1 MSDGNEATEIVL
13 SGTGSEISFQVYQDV
28 YNSIT
33 GHRENLSRNMF
44 DFHKVGFDDLKS
56 LHAQME
62 QMLEQYACEASGCSV
77 VVRYSDG
84 RTDSFSSFERFETL
98 SGAKVGCV
106 ENLELSYEFLIVLPK
121 TKEAKTYKVGVFLMS
136 HVGLL
141 DRLNRSN
148 ASDLER
154 NMMNDLMK
162 ITARFHIE
170 YVDVSVARS
179 IEAQLDEW
187 YRGLK
192 KEPLIF
198 RHKIAR
204 FFATHSGQ
212 VTKFA
217 GFVAL
222 ISITWYLFLP
232 SISSDTSSLFK
243 ILTVFVASVSM
254 MTGIGYGLGSWAGR
268 SFKSLSPMA
277 FIKLSNAD
285 VETKSSVR
293 QSYLKSI
300 GALVLAAVGT
310 ISVSL
315 LATYVASL
323 LGI

>member
-1 MSDGNEATEIVL
+1 
-13 SGTGSEISFQVYQDV
+13 
-28 YNSIT
+28 
-33 GHRENLSRNMF
+33 
-44 DFHKVGFDDLKS
+44 
-56 LHAQME
+56 ME

-77 VVRYSDG
+77 VVRYSNG

-98 SGAKVGCV
+98 SGAKVSCV

-121 TKEAKTYKVGVFLMS
+121 TREAKTYKVGVFLLS
-136 HVGLL
+136 HVGLI

-154 NMMNDLMK
+154 SMMNDLMK

-192 KEPLIF
+192 KEPMVL
-198 RHKIAR
+198 RHKIAG
-204 FFATHSGQ
+204 FLAKHSGQ
-212 VTKFA
+212 ISKFV
-217 GFVAL
+217 GFLAL
-222 ISITWYLFLP
+222 IAVSWYLFLP
-232 SISSDTSSLFK
+232 NLLGEAANLFK
-243 ILTVFVASVSM
+243 VLTLFVASVSM
-254 MTGIGYGLGSWAGR
+254 MAGIGYSLGSWAGQ

-277 FIKLSNAD
+277 FIRLSNAD
-285 VETKSSVR
+285 TDTRSNVQ

-300 GALVLAAVGT
+300 GALILASVGT

-315 LATYVASL
+315 LATYVASR